1 MQTYARTRKTTYF
14 RIPHFFNLKYSLT
27 LLLFLVASL
36 VVAID
41 FPIES
46 IQKLKKH
53 GITVS
58 PECGIY
64 TNGISVSFENK
75 SSFNISYRLGA
86 TDSTGFQRYKNPISL
101 QQTTY
106 IQVKLEGAGAPNT
119 IFIGTFIVGRN
130 HTLPVVCLK
139 VEPKAFFPPTGI
151 YDGKL
156 LMGGGNA
163 NGTPGGGNKFIGN
176 SWKKTPIPC
185 FAQFFYNNKLVE
197 ATACHVKTFGGWTL
211 GLPEKS
217 LHLYTDT
224 LIGKKEFEYKFFKN
238 KPYNEFEH
246 LVLRTSG
253 SDQNFT
259 RFKDISISSFAA
271 ELMVDYMD
279 YQPVI
284 LYVND
289 KYFGIVNLRE
299 KINKEYLGYNHNAN
313 KDSTQLLE
321 QEGGNS
327 KDYQFLKDFAAA
339 HYADENFPQEIQKLM
354 DLEDYFNYS
363 FLEIYIANVDSRGNI
378 RYWKDASS
386 ENIWHWIYYDG
397 DLGCASNFHKQN
409 FLKERISPVQTD
421 WYNPTWTTH
430 LLRYTTMNPELR
442 NRFVQQACLLMSTV
456 LQKDS
461 VVNRIDQFA
470 TDIVFE
476 IPYHVNRFP
485 ITQKESE
492 KSWRNHVSNYR
503 KFWELRPTSMMR
515 HIQEAYG
522 LGDSIHMTFTSNI
535 PNEKLI
541 IVNDSKL
548 HFKKV
553 EGEFFAN
560 IPLPLA
566 VPENSFP
573 YIFKQWSDGN
583 KDKRRVLDC
592 SSPQSLEASF
602 VHAPVSE
609 LKQKLHIRRFGSEM
623 KAKHSMKW
631 MEIVNQS
638 DEPIALNGIV
648 LYDSPNGVI
657 DTLFTESYTETLAP
671 LSSAIFVSSM
681 YTGDVGQS
689 LNLPQGTRIYPIDFP
704 VGFSTKHAFYLGDKE
719 NAVIDSMLV
728 NFPDTLFTQGKHFV
742 CFFDESGNLKY
753 DRVNQKTEFDW
764 TVKEVK
770 STNEIMSNLSELP
783 LWIYWSNGVALL
795 LYVLLAFFK
804 KIKWRDAIRYF
815 AFTALAIGLLY
826 WAYKGVSIQ
835 EIVGQILNT
844 HWIWIVAALVIEYV
858 SVIFRGIRWNQLLQ
872 PLGHKAN
879 TWNAI
884 HAVAFGY
891 CMNDLV
897 PRSGEVARC
906 TLLFKSD
913 KIPVSTLVGTVIVER
928 VIDMVMF
935 GLLLLW
941 GILLLPST
949 LSSLMNE
956 TKSPGFSMELAIA
969 LILLAVI
976 GIVVL
981 RYILKHTFKNK
992 VIEKFAEFI
1001 RGTWKAFLSVGKI
1014 EGKFKF
1020 IFLTVGIWGAWLL
1033 MTWFN
1038 LLAVP
1043 GCEHM
1048 GLNESVFLMICA
1060 SLAML
1065 APTPGGLGAFH
1076 SITIIGFI
1084 VLGYADE
1091 SNATTSLLG
1100 LTFAT
1105 VSWSTRTLM
1114 EILSGF
1120 VGFLIVSYR
1129 IKYGKTTS
1137 AN

>member
-1 MQTYARTRKTTYF
+1 M
-14 RIPHFFNLKYSLT
+14 I
-27 LLLFLVASL
+27 ASL

-58 PECGIY
+58 PECGVY
-64 TNGISVSFENK
+64 PTGISVSFKNE
-75 SSFNISYRLGA
+75 SSFNISYKLGVS
-86 TDSTGFQRYKNPISL
+86 DSTGFQRYKNPIQL
-101 QQTTY
+101 NQNTY
-106 IQVKLEGAGAPNT
+106 IQVKLEGSGAPKS

-130 HTLPVVCLK
+130 HTLPVICLK
-139 VEPKAFFPPTGI
+139 VNPKEFFPPTGI

-156 LMGGGNA
+156 IPAGSNA
-163 NGTPGGGNKFIGN
+163 NGTPGQGNQFMGN

-185 FAQFFYNNKLVE
+185 FVQFFYNNKLVE

-224 LIGKKEFEYKFFKN
+224 FVGKKEFEYKFFKN

-279 YQPVI
+279 YQPAI

-289 KYFGIVNLRE
+289 RYFGIINLRE
-299 KINKEYLGYNHNAN
+299 KINKEYLGYNHNAA
-313 KDSTQLLE
+313 KDFTQLLE

-327 KDYQFLKDFAAA
+327 KDYQSLKAFAAA
-339 HYADENFPQEIQKLM
+339 HYTDSNFPEEIEKLM

-386 ENIWHWIYYDG
+386 ENKWRWIYYDG
-397 DLGCASNFHKQN
+397 DLGCAGNFHRQN
-409 FLKERISPVQTD
+409 FLSERISPVQTD
-421 WYNPTWTTH
+421 WYNPTWATH
-430 LLRYTTMNPELR
+430 LLRFTTLNPELR
-442 NRFVQQACLLMSTV
+442 NRFIQQTCLLMSTV
-456 LQKDS
+456 LHKDS
-461 VVNRIDQFA
+461 VVNRVDQFA
-470 TDIVFE
+470 NVIAPE

-485 ITQKESE
+485 IEQKETE
-492 KSWRNHVSNYR
+492 KGWRNHVSNYR
-503 KFWELRPTSMMR
+503 RFWEIRPVSMHR
-515 HIQEAYG
+515 HVKETFG
-522 LGDSIHMTFTSNI
+522 LGDSVHLNLTTNI
-535 PNEKLI
+535 PNEKLL
-541 IVNDSKL
+541 IVNGSKL
-548 HFKKV
+548 HFNNV
-553 EGEFFAN
+553 EGDFFKN

-566 VPENSFP
+566 IPEHSFP
-573 YIFKQWSDGN
+573 FVFKQWSDGI
-583 KDKRRVLDC
+583 KDKKRVLDC
-592 SSPQSLEASF
+592 SNSLAIEATF
-602 VHAPVSE
+602 AHAPLSK
-609 LKQKLHIRRFGSEM
+609 LKGKLHIRRFGSEM
-623 KAKHSMKW
+623 KAKNPMKW
-631 MEIVNQS
+631 IEIVNQS
-638 DEPIALNGIV
+638 NEPIDLNGIV
-648 LYDSPNGVI
+648 LYDSPNGIV
-657 DTLFTESYTETLAP
+657 DNLFTHSAGETIAP
-671 LSSAIFVSSM
+671 LSSIIFVSPLHTS
-681 YTGDVGQS
+681 VIGQT
-689 LNLPQGTRIYPIDFP
+689 LHLPEGTTIYPLEFP
-704 VGFSTKHAFYLGDKE
+704 TGFQTNHSFYLGDKE

-728 NFPDTLFTQGKHFV
+728 HFPDSIFTHGKHFV
-742 CFFDESGNLKY
+742 CFFDENGNISY
-753 DRVNQKTEFDW
+753 DRVTQKTKFDW
-764 TVKEVK
+764 DVKEVK
-770 STNEIMSNLSELP
+770 STNPIMSNLSELP
-783 LWIYWSNGVALL
+783 LWIYLSNGFALL

-815 AFTALAIGLLY
+815 VFTALAIGLLY

-835 EIVGQILNT
+835 DIVGQILNT
-844 HWIWIVAALVIEYV
+844 HWIWIVAALLIEYV
-858 SVIFRGIRWNQLLQ
+858 SVIFRGIRWNQLLK
-872 PLGHKAN
+872 PLGYKAN

-884 HAVAFGY
+884 HSVAFGY

-956 TKSPGFSMELAIA
+956 TKSPGFSMELGIA
-969 LILLAVI
+969 LIVLAVI
-976 GIVVL
+976 GILVL

-992 VIEKFAEFI
+992 FIEKFAEFI
-1001 RGTWKAFLSVGKI
+1001 RGTWRAFLSVGKI

-1091 SNATTSLLG
+1091 SNASTSLLG

-1114 EILSGF
+1114 EISSGL
-1120 VGFLIVSYR
+1120 VGFFIVSYR
-1129 IKYGKTTS
+1129 IKYGKTAST
-1137 AN
+1137 N

>member
-1 MQTYARTRKTTYF
+1 M
-14 RIPHFFNLKYSLT
+14 
-27 LLLFLVASL
+27 FLIASA

-58 PECGIY
+58 PECGVY
-64 TNGISVSFENK
+64 PTGISVSFENE
-75 SSFNISYRLGA
+75 SSFNISYKLGVS
-86 TDSTGFQRYKNPISL
+86 DSTGFQRYKNPIQL
-101 QQTTY
+101 QQNTY
-106 IQVKLEGAGAPNT
+106 IQVKLEGSGAPKT

-130 HTLPVVCLK
+130 HTLPVICLK
-139 VEPKAFFPPTGI
+139 VNPKEFFPPTGI

-156 LMGGGNA
+156 IPAGSNA
-163 NGTPGGGNKFIGN
+163 NGTPGQGNQFIGN

-224 LIGKKEFEYKFFKN
+224 LVGKKEFEYKFFKN

-259 RFKDISISSFAA
+259 RFKDIGISSFAA

-279 YQPVI
+279 YQPAI

-289 KYFGIVNLRE
+289 RYFGIINLRE
-299 KINKEYLGYNHNAN
+299 KINKEYLGYNHNAA
-313 KDSTQLLE
+313 KDFTQLLE

-327 KDYQFLKDFAAA
+327 KDYQSLKAFAAE
-339 HYADENFPQEIQKLM
+339 HYADSNFPEEIEKLM

-386 ENIWHWIYYDG
+386 ENKWRWIYYDG
-397 DLGCASNFHKQN
+397 DLGCAGNFHRQN
-409 FLKERISPVQTD
+409 FLTERISPVQTD
-421 WYNPTWTTH
+421 WYNPTWATH
-430 LLRYTTMNPELR
+430 LLRYTTLNPELR
-442 NRFVQQACLLMSTV
+442 NRFVQQTCLLMSTI
-456 LQKDS
+456 LHKDS
-461 VVNRIDQFA
+461 VVNRVDQFA
-470 TDIVFE
+470 NAIAPE

-485 ITQKESE
+485 IKQKETE
-492 KSWRNHVSNYR
+492 KGWRSHVSSYR
-503 KFWELRPTSMMR
+503 KFWEIRPVSMYR
-515 HIQEAYG
+515 HVKETFG
-522 LGDSIHMTFTSNI
+522 LGDSVHLNLTTNI
-535 PNEKLI
+535 PNEKLL
-541 IVNDSKL
+541 IVNESKL
-548 HFKKV
+548 HFNNV
-553 EGEFFAN
+553 EGDFFKN

-566 VPENSFP
+566 IPEYSFP
-573 YIFKQWSDGN
+573 FVFKQWSDGI
-583 KDKRRVLDC
+583 KDKKRVLDC
-592 SSPQSLEASF
+592 SNSIAIEATF
-602 VHAPVSE
+602 THAPLSN
-609 LKQKLHIRRFGSEM
+609 LKGKLHIRRFGSEM
-623 KAKHSMKW
+623 RAKSPMKW
-631 MEIVNQS
+631 IEIINQS
-638 DEPIALNGIV
+638 SEPINLSGII
-648 LYDSPNGVI
+648 LYDSPNGIV
-657 DTLFTESYTETLAP
+657 DTLALGASSQMIAP
-671 LSSAIFVSSM
+671 LSSAIFVSPLHTS
-681 YTGDVGQS
+681 VIGQT
-689 LNLPQGTRIYPIDFP
+689 LHLPEGTTIYPLEFP
-704 VGFSTKHAFYLGDKE
+704 TGFQTNHSFYLGDKE

-728 NFPDTLFTQGKHFV
+728 QFPDSIFTHGKHFV
-742 CFFDESGNLKY
+742 CFFDENGNISY
-753 DRVNQKTEFDW
+753 DRVTQKTKFDW
-764 TVKEVK
+764 DVKEVK
-770 STNEIMSNLSELP
+770 STNPIMSNLSELP
-783 LWIYWSNGVALL
+783 LWIYLSNGFALL
-795 LYVLLAFFK
+795 LYMLLAFFK

-835 EIVGQILNT
+835 DIVGQILNT
-844 HWIWIVAALVIEYV
+844 HWIWIVAALLIEYV
-858 SVIFRGIRWNQLLQ
+858 SVIFRGIRWNQLLK

-884 HAVAFGY
+884 HSVAFGY

-956 TKSPGFSMELAIA
+956 TKSPGFSMELGIA
-969 LILLAVI
+969 LIVLAVI
-976 GIVVL
+976 GILVL

-992 VIEKFAEFI
+992 FIEKFAEFI

-1091 SNATTSLLG
+1091 SNASTSLLG

-1114 EILSGF
+1114 EILSGLA
-1120 VGFLIVSYR
+1120 GFLIVSYR
-1129 IKYGKTTS
+1129 IKYGKTAST
-1137 AN
+1137 N